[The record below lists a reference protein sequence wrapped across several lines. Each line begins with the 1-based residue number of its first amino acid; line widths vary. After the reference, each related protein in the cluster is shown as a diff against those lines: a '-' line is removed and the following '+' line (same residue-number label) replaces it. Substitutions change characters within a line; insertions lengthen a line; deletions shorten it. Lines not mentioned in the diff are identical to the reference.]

1 METFKLPVDTI
12 YGRRE
17 VEFNG
22 RRVDNFPG
30 RKTDDNNQGVTKTEY
45 TEYEVENQRRIIH
58 TARWIDQPSN
68 VQFCTMSEGVEPDF
82 LPPSHLPEP
91 ERGRSLELDEAL
103 ALSRHLKK

>member
-1 METFKLPVDTI
+1 VETFKLPVDTI

-58 TARWIDQPSN
+58 TAQWIDQPSN
-68 VQFCTMSEGVEPDF
+68 VQFCTMRERRAPDF
-82 LPPSHLPEP
+82 PPLFLPEP
-91 ERGRSLELDEAL
+91 EQGRSLTLEEAL
-103 ALSRHLKK
+103 ALSLPLKK